1 MSLRKTLLSA
11 TLALLLQAP
20 PTLAA
25 PNDQAMAPSG
35 KPEQALYWQGHESLK
50 DGRWEEALA
59 RFKQLEEQL
68 QRSEPQAADAA
79 LYWQAY
85 ALSKAR
91 RGAEARALVERLRSS
106 YPDSRWLGEAD
117 RLTRRDSGEASLVD
131 AALDGLLAAPPERA
145 LPLLKKVLDGD
156 HPPRTKKR
164 ALFVLSQ
171 LDSAEASAAVLGI
184 ARRKDDPLQREAI
197 QMLGISGG
205 TKALAA
211 LESLYVDSDEA
222 ARRAV
227 LDAFMIAAHLP
238 GLEQAARDAGH
249 PELQRHAIR
258 LLGAMGADRVLE
270 QLLDARGN
278 DAMQKAV
285 LQSLG
290 VSGNRPALARFA
302 QGDAPDALRIEA
314 LRAIGISG
322 GGEDLARLYP
332 GLRSASLRR
341 AALEGMLIAG
351 DSAPMRDLYRQARSD
366 EEKRDILRT
375 MTLMG
380 DDGALE
386 LIERAIDEGARK

>member
-1 MSLRKTLLSA
+1 MRLHKTLLSA

-20 PTLAA
+20 GALAA

-35 KPEQALYWQGHESLK
+35 KSEQALYWQGHESLK

-85 ALSKAR
+85 ALSKSR
-91 RGAEARALVERLRSS
+91 RSAEARAVVDRLRSR
-106 YPDSRWLGEAD
+106 YPASRWLD
-117 RLTRRDSGEASLVD
+117 EASRLAGRDADQGSLVE

-145 LPLLKKVLDGD
+145 LPLLKKVLEGD
-156 HPPRTKKR
+156 HPPRTKQR

-171 LDSAEASAAVLGI
+171 LDSAEASAAVL
-184 ARRKDDPLQREAI
+184 ALAKRKDDPLQREAI

-205 TKALAA
+205 MKALAA
-211 LESLYVDSDEA
+211 LESLYSESEEA

-227 LDAFMIAAHLP
+227 LDAWMVADHLP
-238 GLEQAARDAGH
+238 GLEQAARDGRH
-249 PELQRHAIR
+249 PELQRHAIH
-258 LLGAMGADRVLE
+258 LLGALEADRVLE
-270 QLLDARGN
+270 GLLDARG
-278 DAMQKAV
+278 DDDMQRAV

-290 VSGNRPALARFA
+290 VSGNRPALTRFA
-302 QGDAPDALRIEA
+302 QSDAPDALRIEA
-314 LRAIGISG
+314 LRALGITG
-322 GGEDLARLYP
+322 GGAELAQLYP
-332 GLRSASLRR
+332 RLPSASLRR

-351 DSAPMRDLYRQARSD
+351 DGASMRDLYRQAGSD
-366 EEKRDILRT
+366 EEKRDILRI
-375 MTLMG
+375 MTVMG

-386 LIERAIDEGARK
+386 IIEQAIDEGARK

>member
-1 MSLRKTLLSA
+1 MRLRTTLLSA

-20 PTLAA
+20 WALAA

-35 KPEQALYWQGHESLK
+35 ESEQALYWQGHESLK
-50 DGRWEEALA
+50 DGRWEEALV

-68 QRSEPQAADAA
+68 QRSEPESADAA

-91 RGAEARALVERLRSS
+91 RNAEARAMVDRLRSR
-106 YPDSRWLGEAD
+106 YPASRWLDEAR
-117 RLTRRDSGEASLVD
+117 RLTVRESDQGSLVE
-131 AALDGLLAAPPERA
+131 AALDGLLGAPPERA

-156 HPPRTKKR
+156 HPPRTKQR

-171 LDSAEASAAVLGI
+171 LDGAEASAAVLAI
-184 ARRKDDPLQREAI
+184 AQRKGDPMQREAI

-211 LESLYVDSDEA
+211 LESLYTHSDEA

-227 LDAFMIAAHLP
+227 LDAWMVADHLP
-238 GLEQAARDAGH
+238 GLEQAARDNRH
-249 PELQRHAIR
+249 PELQRHAIH
-258 LLGAMGADRVLE
+258 LLGALEADRVLE
-270 QLLDARGN
+270 GLLDARGN
-278 DAMQKAV
+278 DDMQKAV

-302 QGDAPDALRIEA
+302 TSDAPDALRIEA
-314 LRAIGISG
+314 LRALGITG
-322 GGEDLARLYP
+322 GGEELAQLYP
-332 GLRSASLRR
+332 KLPSASLRR

-351 DSAPMRDLYRQARSD
+351 DGAPLRELYRQASSD
-366 EEKRDILRT
+366 EEKRDILRM
-375 MTLMG
+375 MTVMG
-380 DDGALE
+380 DDSALE
-386 LIERAIDEGARK
+386 IIEQAIDEGAGK